1 MADKDTELVK
11 QGEQV
16 LKGRGGKNN
25 FGTSNKALVR
35 TDEDRELVKQLLR
48 ETVVAYRQPKVN
60 SDEELAERLNDYFNG
75 CAATGQVPTVE
86 EMCLSTGYA
95 QATIWDWETGRR
107 QGFTSATADI
117 IKKAKDFMQTF
128 DAKMVVT
135 GKLNFLAYCFRA
147 KNYYG
152 MQDKSEV
159 VLTPNTQQS
168 DDPATLVQAA
178 KMLPESG
185 GAE

>member
-1 MADKDTELVK
+1 MADDKSTELIK

-35 TDEDRELVKQLLR
+35 TDEDREIVKGLLT
-48 ETVVAYRQPKVN
+48 ETLAAYQQPRVK
-60 SDEELAERLNDYFNG
+60 SDEELAARLNAYFNT
-75 CAATGQVPTVE
+75 CAQTGQVPTVE
-86 EMCLSTGYA
+86 EMALSTGYSLS
-95 QATIWDWETGRR
+95 TVWDWENGRNL
-107 QGFTSATADI
+107 GFSSMTSEI
-117 IKKAKDFMQTF
+117 IKKSKGFLQTF

-178 KMLPESG
+178 KMLPGS
-185 GAE
+185 AE